1 MIALN
6 GGFSSQQHI
15 ALLFIKTHAGE
26 SYMWWVWFGTTPR
39 ESWVF
44 SPIIFIILGI
54 CEGISPNDLEK
65 FTIFFGISVYI
76 SYFLKLVLILSKIYR
91 SNFNY
96 NNNPLGKGWSQLPL
110 CMSRYETN
118 EVFRS
123 LILDS
128 KVKFVP
134 ADNWHGATGKLRIQK
149 FHHFILKCRY
159 MA

>member
-1 MIALN
+1 MEVFPLSSIQPCSSSKPTQVN
-6 GGFSSQQHI
+6 HTCGG
-15 ALLFIKTHAGE
+15 
-26 SYMWWVWFGTTPR
+26 Y
-39 ESWVF
+39 
-44 SPIIFIILGI
+44 
-54 CEGISPNDLEK
+54 DLELPLGK
-65 FTIFFGISVYI
+65 AGSFLRSYLSFWEFVRVYLLTIQRNLQYFLAFPSTYPIFF
-76 SYFLKLVLILSKIYR
+76 KLVLILSKIYR

-134 ADNWHGATGKLRIQK
+134 ADN
-149 FHHFILKCRY
+149 
-159 MA
+159 